1 MRIGCLVTVKCCY
14 MHGMLENVQ
23 RRFTWRLYGIKES
36 NHDMRQAALRTS
48 TRTRS
53 YSKLS
58 YTRRL
63 KMLRLQTL
71 EHRQFYHD
79 VLLTCKCLRERI
91 AVSHESLDFRLS
103 NAPTRSGGLK
113 LQRYR
118 SKNKTTAASFLCRAP
133 IEWGSLPNCI
143 VKCRTISS
151 FKTAFNNHF
160 KCR

>member
-1 MRIGCLVTVKCCY
+1 MRR
-14 MHGMLENVQ
+14 MLENVQ
-23 RRFTWRLYGIKES
+23 RSFTRRLYGIKES
-36 NHDMRQAALRTS
+36 NHDMRQAALHTS

-71 EHRQFYHD
+71 EHKRFYHD
-79 VLLTCKCLRERI
+79 VLLIYKSLGERI
-91 AVSHESLDFRLS
+91 AVSHESLGLRLS

-113 LQRYR
+113 LQHYR
-118 SKNKTTAASFLCRAP
+118 PKNKTTASFLCRAP
-133 IEWGSLPNCI
+133 SEWGSLPDCVI
-143 VKCRTISS
+143 KCRTISS

-160 KCR
+160 KC